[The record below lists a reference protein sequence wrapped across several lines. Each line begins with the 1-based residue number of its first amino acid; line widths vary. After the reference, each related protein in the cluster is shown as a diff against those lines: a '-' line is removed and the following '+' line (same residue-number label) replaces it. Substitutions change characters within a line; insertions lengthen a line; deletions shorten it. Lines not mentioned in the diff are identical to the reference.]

1 MENTRNQDGIGAW
14 ELLAASFGT
23 SYQDTRCRTIGAIEE
38 DLEQAFPEYSV
49 RRGFTSRMIINRV
62 KTRDQIVIDSLEE
75 ACRTI
80 GAIEEDLEQAFPEYS
95 VRRGFTSRMIINRVK
110 TRDQIVIDS
119 LEEALR
125 RAADNGVKRLIV
137 QPTHIMDGFE
147 YTALADK
154 VAEYSRFFEAAA
166 VGKPL
171 LSSEGDFQAV
181 VQALIEETEE
191 YDDGETAF
199 CFMGHGTEAQANQV
213 YRKLQE
219 MFLAA
224 GQENYFIGTEETEEY
239 DDGETAFCFMG
250 HGTEAQAN
258 QVYRKLQEM
267 FLAAGQENYFIGTV
281 EAEPALEEVLAQV
294 KKGSYKRAV
303 LQPLMIVAGDHANN
317 DMAGEEEGSW
327 KQAFEEAGYEVSCI
341 LRGLGELEKI
351 RQLFVKHAKEAESC
365 LLAV

>member
-1 MENTRNQDGIGAW
+1 MAIGRDIIFLHLIVISLIQCYYYLYTYLKQNETEDTSLENTRNQDGIGAW

-75 ACRTI
+75 A
-80 GAIEEDLEQAFPEYS
+80 
-95 VRRGFTSRMIINRVK
+95 
-110 TRDQIVIDS
+110 
-119 LEEALR
+119 LR

-137 QPTHIMDGFE
+137 QPTHMMDGFE

-181 VQALIEETEE
+181 IQAL
-191 YDDGETAF
+191 
-199 CFMGHGTEAQANQV
+199 
-213 YRKLQE
+213 
-219 MFLAA
+219 
-224 GQENYFIGTEETEEY
+224 TEETEEY

-258 QVYRKLQEM
+258 HVYRKLQEM
-267 FLAAGQENYFIGTV
+267 FLAAGHENYFIGTV

-317 DMAGEEEGSW
+317 DMAGDEEGSW
-327 KQAFEEAGYEVSCI
+327 KRAFEEAGYEVSCI

-351 RQLFVKHAKEAESC
+351 RRIFIKHAKEAESS
-365 LLAV
+365 LSEA

>member
-1 MENTRNQDGIGAW
+1 MAIGRDIIFLHLIVISLIQCYYYLYTYLKQNETEDTSLENTRNQDGIGEK

-38 DLEQAFPEYSV
+38 ELE
-49 RRGFTSRMIINRV
+49 R
-62 KTRDQIVIDSLEE
+62 
-75 ACRTI
+75 
-80 GAIEEDLEQAFPEYS
+80 AFPEYS

-137 QPTHIMDGFE
+137 QPTHMMDGFE

-191 YDDGETAF
+191 YDDKETAF

-224 GQENYFIGTEETEEY
+224 G
-239 DDGETAFCFMG
+239 
-250 HGTEAQAN
+250 H
-258 QVYRKLQEM
+258 
-267 FLAAGQENYFIGTV
+267 ENYFIGTV

-317 DMAGEEEGSW
+317 DMAGDEEGSW
-327 KQAFEEAGYEVSCI
+327 KRAFEEAGYEVSCI

-351 RQLFVKHAKEAESC
+351 RRIFIKHAKEAESC
-365 LLAV
+365 LSEA

>member
-1 MENTRNQDGIGAW
+1 MAIGRDIIFLHLIVISLIQCYYYLYTYLKQNETEDTSLENTRNQDGIGAW

-38 DLEQAFPEYSV
+38 ELERAFPEYSV

-62 KTRDQIVIDSLEE
+62 KTRDQI
-75 ACRTI
+75 A
-80 GAIEEDLEQAFPEYS
+80 
-95 VRRGFTSRMIINRVK
+95 
-110 TRDQIVIDS
+110 IDS

-137 QPTHIMDGFE
+137 QPTHMMDGFE

-191 YDDGETAF
+191 YDDKETAF

-224 GQENYFIGTEETEEY
+224 G
-239 DDGETAFCFMG
+239 
-250 HGTEAQAN
+250 H
-258 QVYRKLQEM
+258 
-267 FLAAGQENYFIGTV
+267 ENYFIGTV

-317 DMAGEEEGSW
+317 DMAGDEEGSW
-327 KQAFEEAGYEVSCI
+327 KRAFEEAGYEVSCI
-341 LRGLGELEKI
+341 LKGLGELEKI
-351 RQLFVKHAKEAESC
+351 RRIFVRHAKEAESS
-365 LLAV
+365 LSEA

>member
-1 MENTRNQDGIGAW
+1 MSEGKPPCFWHGGFLAIGRDIIFLHLIVISLIQCYYYLYTYLKQNETEDTSLENTRNQDGIGAW

-62 KTRDQIVIDSLEE
+62 KTRDQI
-75 ACRTI
+75 A
-80 GAIEEDLEQAFPEYS
+80 
-95 VRRGFTSRMIINRVK
+95 
-110 TRDQIVIDS
+110 IDS

-137 QPTHIMDGFE
+137 QPTHMMDGFE

-191 YDDGETAF
+191 YDDKETAF
-199 CFMGHGTEAQANQV
+199 CFMGHGTEAQANHV

-224 GQENYFIGTEETEEY
+224 G
-239 DDGETAFCFMG
+239 
-250 HGTEAQAN
+250 H
-258 QVYRKLQEM
+258 
-267 FLAAGQENYFIGTV
+267 ENYFIGTV

-317 DMAGEEEGSW
+317 DMAGDEEGSW
-327 KQAFEEAGYEVSCI
+327 KRAFEEAGYEVSCI
-341 LRGLGELEKI
+341 LKGLGELEKI
-351 RQLFVKHAKEAESC
+351 RRIFVRHAKEAESS
-365 LLAV
+365 LSEA

>member
-1 MENTRNQDGIGAW
+1 MAIGRDIIFLHLIVIFLIQCYYYLYTYLKQNETEDTSLENTRNQDGIGEK

-38 DLEQAFPEYSV
+38 ELE
-49 RRGFTSRMIINRV
+49 R
-62 KTRDQIVIDSLEE
+62 
-75 ACRTI
+75 
-80 GAIEEDLEQAFPEYS
+80 AFPEYS

-137 QPTHIMDGFE
+137 QPTHMMDGFE

-191 YDDGETAF
+191 YDDKETAF

-224 GQENYFIGTEETEEY
+224 G
-239 DDGETAFCFMG
+239 
-250 HGTEAQAN
+250 H
-258 QVYRKLQEM
+258 
-267 FLAAGQENYFIGTV
+267 ENYFIGTV

-317 DMAGEEEGSW
+317 DMAGDEEGSW
-327 KQAFEEAGYEVSCI
+327 KRAFEEAGYEVSCI
-341 LRGLGELEKI
+341 LKGLGELEKI
-351 RQLFVKHAKEAESC
+351 RRIFVRHAKEAESS
-365 LLAV
+365 LSEA

>member
-1 MENTRNQDGIGAW
+1 MAIGRDIIFLHLIVISLIQCYYYLYTYLKQNETEDTSLENTRNQDGIGEK

-23 SYQDTRCRTIGAIEE
+23 SYQDTR
-38 DLEQAFPEYSV
+38 
-49 RRGFTSRMIINRV
+49 
-62 KTRDQIVIDSLEE
+62 
-75 ACRTI
+75 CRTI

-137 QPTHIMDGFE
+137 QPTHMMDGFE

-191 YDDGETAF
+191 YDDKETAF

-224 GQENYFIGTEETEEY
+224 G
-239 DDGETAFCFMG
+239 
-250 HGTEAQAN
+250 H
-258 QVYRKLQEM
+258 
-267 FLAAGQENYFIGTV
+267 ENYFIGTV

-317 DMAGEEEGSW
+317 DMAGDEEGSW
-327 KQAFEEAGYEVSCI
+327 KRAFEEAGYEVSCI
-341 LRGLGELEKI
+341 LKGLGELEKI
-351 RQLFVKHAKEAESC
+351 RRIFVRHAKEAESS
-365 LLAV
+365 LSEA

>member
-1 MENTRNQDGIGAW
+1 MAIGRDIIFLHLIVISLIQCYYYLYTYLKQNETEDTSLENTRNQDGIGAW

-62 KTRDQIVIDSLEE
+62 KTRDQI
-75 ACRTI
+75 A
-80 GAIEEDLEQAFPEYS
+80 
-95 VRRGFTSRMIINRVK
+95 
-110 TRDQIVIDS
+110 IDS

-137 QPTHIMDGFE
+137 QPTHMMDGFE

-191 YDDGETAF
+191 YDDKETAF
-199 CFMGHGTEAQANQV
+199 CFMGHGTEAQANHV

-224 GQENYFIGTEETEEY
+224 G
-239 DDGETAFCFMG
+239 
-250 HGTEAQAN
+250 H
-258 QVYRKLQEM
+258 
-267 FLAAGQENYFIGTV
+267 ENYFIGTV

-317 DMAGEEEGSW
+317 DMAGDEEGSW
-327 KQAFEEAGYEVSCI
+327 KRAFEEAGYEVSCI

-351 RQLFVKHAKEAESC
+351 RRIFIKHAKEAESC

>member
-1 MENTRNQDGIGAW
+1 MAIGRDIIFLHLIVISLIQCYYYLYTYLKQNETEDASLENTRNQDGIGAW

-62 KTRDQIVIDSLEE
+62 KTRDQI
-75 ACRTI
+75 A
-80 GAIEEDLEQAFPEYS
+80 
-95 VRRGFTSRMIINRVK
+95 
-110 TRDQIVIDS
+110 IDS

-137 QPTHIMDGFE
+137 QPTHMMDGFE

-191 YDDGETAF
+191 YDDKETAF
-199 CFMGHGTEAQANQV
+199 CFMGHGTEAQANHV

-224 GQENYFIGTEETEEY
+224 G
-239 DDGETAFCFMG
+239 
-250 HGTEAQAN
+250 H
-258 QVYRKLQEM
+258 
-267 FLAAGQENYFIGTV
+267 ENYFIGTV

-317 DMAGEEEGSW
+317 DMAGDEEGSW
-327 KQAFEEAGYEVSCI
+327 KRAFEEAGYEVSCI
-341 LRGLGELEKI
+341 LKGLGELEKI
-351 RQLFVKHAKEAESC
+351 RRIFVRHAKEAESS
-365 LLAV
+365 LS

>member
-1 MENTRNQDGIGAW
+1 MENRSFYNEILTEHNLHPEFKHDLPDADIVLEGVNPSCGDDIFLKLKLDGDTIADGAFVGDGC
-14 ELLAASFGT
+14 AISQASADIMLGMIVGRKKDEALKLGETFLKMIQGEAT
-23 SYQDTRCRTIGAIEE
+23 EE
-38 DLEQAFPEYSV
+38 E
-49 RRGFTSRMIINRV
+49 
-62 KTRDQIVIDSLEE
+62 
-75 ACRTI
+75 
-80 GAIEEDLEQAFPEYS
+80 
-95 VRRGFTSRMIINRVK
+95 
-110 TRDQIVIDS
+110 IDS

-224 GQENYFIGTEETEEY
+224 GQENYFIGT
-239 DDGETAFCFMG
+239 
-250 HGTEAQAN
+250 
-258 QVYRKLQEM
+258 
-267 FLAAGQENYFIGTV
+267 V

-317 DMAGEEEGSW
+317 DMAGEEEGYW

>member
-1 MENTRNQDGIGAW
+1 
-14 ELLAASFGT
+14 
-23 SYQDTRCRTIGAIEE
+23 
-38 DLEQAFPEYSV
+38 
-49 RRGFTSRMIINRV
+49 
-62 KTRDQIVIDSLEE
+62 
-75 ACRTI
+75 
-80 GAIEEDLEQAFPEYS
+80 
-95 VRRGFTSRMIINRVK
+95 MIINRVK

-137 QPTHIMDGFE
+137 QPTHMMDGFE

-171 LSSEGDFQAV
+171 LSSEEDFQAV
-181 VQALIEETEE
+181 IQAL
-191 YDDGETAF
+191 
-199 CFMGHGTEAQANQV
+199 
-213 YRKLQE
+213 
-219 MFLAA
+219 
-224 GQENYFIGTEETEEY
+224 TEETEEY

>member
-62 KTRDQIVIDSLEE
+62 KTRDQI
-75 ACRTI
+75 A
-80 GAIEEDLEQAFPEYS
+80 
-95 VRRGFTSRMIINRVK
+95 
-110 TRDQIVIDS
+110 IDS

-137 QPTHIMDGFE
+137 QPTHMMDGFE

-171 LSSEGDFQAV
+171 LSLEGDFQAV

-191 YDDGETAF
+191 YDDKETAF
-199 CFMGHGTEAQANQV
+199 CFMGHGTEAQANHV

-224 GQENYFIGTEETEEY
+224 G
-239 DDGETAFCFMG
+239 
-250 HGTEAQAN
+250 H
-258 QVYRKLQEM
+258 
-267 FLAAGQENYFIGTV
+267 ENYFIGTV

-317 DMAGEEEGSW
+317 DMAGDEEGSW
-327 KQAFEEAGYEVSCI
+327 KRAFEEAGYEVSCI
-341 LRGLGELEKI
+341 LKGLGELEKI
-351 RQLFVKHAKEAESC
+351 RRIFVKHAKEAESC

>member
-1 MENTRNQDGIGAW
+1 MAIGRDIIFLHLIVISLIQCYYYLYTYLKQNETEDTSLENTRNQDGIGAW

-75 ACRTI
+75 A
-80 GAIEEDLEQAFPEYS
+80 
-95 VRRGFTSRMIINRVK
+95 
-110 TRDQIVIDS
+110 
-119 LEEALR
+119 LR

-137 QPTHIMDGFE
+137 QPTHMMDGFE

-199 CFMGHGTEAQANQV
+199 CFMGHGTEAQANHV

-224 GQENYFIGTEETEEY
+224 G
-239 DDGETAFCFMG
+239 
-250 HGTEAQAN
+250 H
-258 QVYRKLQEM
+258 
-267 FLAAGQENYFIGTV
+267 ENYFIGTV

-317 DMAGEEEGSW
+317 DMAGDEEGSW
-327 KQAFEEAGYEVSCI
+327 KRAFEEAGYEVSCI

-351 RQLFVKHAKEAESC
+351 RRIFIKHAKEAESC

>member
-1 MENTRNQDGIGAW
+1 MAIGRDIIFLHLIVISLIQCYYYLYTYLKQNETEDTSLENTRNQDGIGEK

-38 DLEQAFPEYSV
+38 ELE
-49 RRGFTSRMIINRV
+49 R
-62 KTRDQIVIDSLEE
+62 
-75 ACRTI
+75 
-80 GAIEEDLEQAFPEYS
+80 AFPEYS

-137 QPTHIMDGFE
+137 QPTHMMDGFE

-224 GQENYFIGTEETEEY
+224 G
-239 DDGETAFCFMG
+239 
-250 HGTEAQAN
+250 H
-258 QVYRKLQEM
+258 
-267 FLAAGQENYFIGTV
+267 ENYFIGTV

-317 DMAGEEEGSW
+317 DMAGDEEGSW
-327 KQAFEEAGYEVSCI
+327 KRAFEEAGYEVSCI
-341 LRGLGELEKI
+341 LKGLGELEKI
-351 RQLFVKHAKEAESC
+351 RRIFVRHAKEAESC

>member
-1 MENTRNQDGIGAW
+1 MLLAWGLFVAIGRDIIFLHLIVISLIQCYYYLYTYLKQNETEDTSLENTRNQDGIGAW

-62 KTRDQIVIDSLEE
+62 KTRDQI
-75 ACRTI
+75 A
-80 GAIEEDLEQAFPEYS
+80 
-95 VRRGFTSRMIINRVK
+95 
-110 TRDQIVIDS
+110 IDS

-137 QPTHIMDGFE
+137 QPTHMMDGFE

-181 VQALIEETEE
+181 IQAL
-191 YDDGETAF
+191 
-199 CFMGHGTEAQANQV
+199 
-213 YRKLQE
+213 
-219 MFLAA
+219 
-224 GQENYFIGTEETEEY
+224 TEETEEY

-267 FLAAGQENYFIGTV
+267 FLAAGHENYFIGTV

-317 DMAGEEEGSW
+317 DMAGDEEGSW
-327 KQAFEEAGYEVSCI
+327 KRAFEEAGYEVSCI

-351 RQLFVKHAKEAESC
+351 RRIFIKHAKEAESC

>member
-1 MENTRNQDGIGAW
+1 MENTRNQDGIGEK
-14 ELLAASFGT
+14 ELLVASFGT
-23 SYQDTRCRTIGAIEE
+23 SYQDTR
-38 DLEQAFPEYSV
+38 
-49 RRGFTSRMIINRV
+49 
-62 KTRDQIVIDSLEE
+62 
-75 ACRTI
+75 CRTI

-137 QPTHIMDGFE
+137 QPTHMMDGFE

-171 LSSEGDFQAV
+171 LSSEEDFQAV
-181 VQALIEETEE
+181 IQAL
-191 YDDGETAF
+191 
-199 CFMGHGTEAQANQV
+199 
-213 YRKLQE
+213 
-219 MFLAA
+219 
-224 GQENYFIGTEETEEY
+224 TEETEEY

-351 RQLFVKHAKEAESC
+351 RRIFIKHAREAESG
-365 LLAV
+365 LSAV

>member
-1 MENTRNQDGIGAW
+1 MAIGRDIIFLHLIVISLIQCYYYLYTYLKQNETEDASLENTRNQDGIGEK

-62 KTRDQIVIDSLEE
+62 KTRDQI
-75 ACRTI
+75 A
-80 GAIEEDLEQAFPEYS
+80 
-95 VRRGFTSRMIINRVK
+95 
-110 TRDQIVIDS
+110 IDS

-137 QPTHIMDGFE
+137 QPTHMMDGFE

-199 CFMGHGTEAQANQV
+199 CFMGHGTEAQANHV

-224 GQENYFIGTEETEEY
+224 G
-239 DDGETAFCFMG
+239 
-250 HGTEAQAN
+250 H
-258 QVYRKLQEM
+258 
-267 FLAAGQENYFIGTV
+267 ENYFIGTV

-317 DMAGEEEGSW
+317 DMAGDEEGSW
-327 KQAFEEAGYEVSCI
+327 KRAFEEAGYEVSCI
-341 LRGLGELEKI
+341 LKGLGELEKI
-351 RQLFVKHAKEAESC
+351 RRIFIKHAKEAESC

>member
-1 MENTRNQDGIGAW
+1 MAIGRDIIFLHLIVISLIQCYYYLYTYLKQNETEDTSLENTRNQDGIGEK

-38 DLEQAFPEYSV
+38 ELE
-49 RRGFTSRMIINRV
+49 R
-62 KTRDQIVIDSLEE
+62 
-75 ACRTI
+75 
-80 GAIEEDLEQAFPEYS
+80 AFPEYS

-137 QPTHIMDGFE
+137 QPTHMMDGFE

-191 YDDGETAF
+191 YDDKETAF
-199 CFMGHGTEAQANQV
+199 CFMGHGTEAQANHV

-224 GQENYFIGTEETEEY
+224 G
-239 DDGETAFCFMG
+239 
-250 HGTEAQAN
+250 H
-258 QVYRKLQEM
+258 
-267 FLAAGQENYFIGTV
+267 ENYFIGTV

-317 DMAGEEEGSW
+317 DMAGDEEGSW
-327 KQAFEEAGYEVSCI
+327 KRAFEEAGYEVSCI
-341 LRGLGELEKI
+341 LKGLGELEKI
-351 RQLFVKHAKEAESC
+351 RRIFVRHAKEAESS
-365 LLAV
+365 LSEA

>member
-1 MENTRNQDGIGAW
+1 MAIGRDIIFLHLIVISLIQCYYYLYTYLKQNETEDTSLENTRNQDGIGAW

-62 KTRDQIVIDSLEE
+62 KTRDQI
-75 ACRTI
+75 A
-80 GAIEEDLEQAFPEYS
+80 
-95 VRRGFTSRMIINRVK
+95 
-110 TRDQIVIDS
+110 IDS

-137 QPTHIMDGFE
+137 QPTHMMDGFE

-181 VQALIEETEE
+181 IQAL
-191 YDDGETAF
+191 
-199 CFMGHGTEAQANQV
+199 
-213 YRKLQE
+213 
-219 MFLAA
+219 
-224 GQENYFIGTEETEEY
+224 TEETEEY

-258 QVYRKLQEM
+258 HVYRKLQEM
-267 FLAAGQENYFIGTV
+267 FLAAGHENYFIGTV

-317 DMAGEEEGSW
+317 DMAGDEEGSW
-327 KQAFEEAGYEVSCI
+327 KRAFEEAGYEVSCI
-341 LRGLGELEKI
+341 LKGLGELEKI
-351 RQLFVKHAKEAESC
+351 RRIFVRHAKEAESS
-365 LLAV
+365 LSEA

>member
-1 MENTRNQDGIGAW
+1 MENTRNQDGIGEK

-38 DLEQAFPEYSV
+38 ELEQAFPGYSV

-62 KTRDQIVIDSLEE
+62 KTRDQI
-75 ACRTI
+75 A
-80 GAIEEDLEQAFPEYS
+80 
-95 VRRGFTSRMIINRVK
+95 
-110 TRDQIVIDS
+110 IDS
-119 LEEALR
+119 LEEALK
-125 RAADNGVKRLIV
+125 RAADNKVRHLIV
-137 QPTHIMDGFE
+137 QPTHMMDGFE
-147 YTALADK
+147 YMALVNK
-154 VAEYSRFFEAAA
+154 VEEYSNQFEQTA

-171 LSSEGDFQAV
+171 LSAEEDFQAV
-181 VQALIEETEE
+181 IQAL
-191 YDDGETAF
+191 
-199 CFMGHGTEAQANQV
+199 
-213 YRKLQE
+213 
-219 MFLAA
+219 
-224 GQENYFIGTEETEEY
+224 TEETEEY

-267 FLAAGQENYFIGTV
+267 FRAAGHENYFIGTV

-327 KQAFEEAGYEVSCI
+327 KKAFEEEGYKVSCI

-351 RQLFVKHAKEAESC
+351 RQIFIKHAKEAESC
-365 LLAV
+365 LSAIR

>member
-1 MENTRNQDGIGAW
+1 MAIGRDIIFLHLIVISLIQCYYYLYTYLKQNETEDASLENTRNQDGIGEK

-62 KTRDQIVIDSLEE
+62 KTRDQI
-75 ACRTI
+75 A
-80 GAIEEDLEQAFPEYS
+80 
-95 VRRGFTSRMIINRVK
+95 
-110 TRDQIVIDS
+110 IDS

-137 QPTHIMDGFE
+137 QPTHMMDGFE

-181 VQALIEETEE
+181 IQAL
-191 YDDGETAF
+191 
-199 CFMGHGTEAQANQV
+199 
-213 YRKLQE
+213 
-219 MFLAA
+219 
-224 GQENYFIGTEETEEY
+224 TEETEEY

-258 QVYRKLQEM
+258 HVYRKLQEM
-267 FLAAGQENYFIGTV
+267 FLAAGHENYFIGTV

-317 DMAGEEEGSW
+317 DMAGDEEGSW
-327 KQAFEEAGYEVSCI
+327 KRAFEEAGYEVSCI
-341 LRGLGELEKI
+341 LKGLGELEKI
-351 RQLFVKHAKEAESC
+351 RRIFVRHAKEAESS
-365 LLAV
+365 LSEA

>member
-1 MENTRNQDGIGAW
+1 MAIGRDIIFLHLIVISLIQCYYYLYTYLKQNETEDASLENTRNQDGIGEK

-23 SYQDTRCRTIGAIEE
+23 SYQDTR
-38 DLEQAFPEYSV
+38 
-49 RRGFTSRMIINRV
+49 
-62 KTRDQIVIDSLEE
+62 
-75 ACRTI
+75 CRTI

-137 QPTHIMDGFE
+137 QPTHMMDGFE

-181 VQALIEETEE
+181 IQAL
-191 YDDGETAF
+191 
-199 CFMGHGTEAQANQV
+199 
-213 YRKLQE
+213 
-219 MFLAA
+219 
-224 GQENYFIGTEETEEY
+224 TEETEEY

-267 FLAAGQENYFIGTV
+267 FLAAGHENYFIGTV

-317 DMAGEEEGSW
+317 DMAGDEEGSW
-327 KQAFEEAGYEVSCI
+327 KRAFEEAGYEVSCI

-351 RQLFVKHAKEAESC
+351 RRIFIKHAKEAESS
-365 LLAV
+365 LSEA

>member
-1 MENTRNQDGIGAW
+1 MAIGRDIIFLHLIVISLIQCYYYLYTYLKQNETEDTSLENTRNQDGIGAW

-62 KTRDQIVIDSLEE
+62 KTRDQI
-75 ACRTI
+75 A
-80 GAIEEDLEQAFPEYS
+80 
-95 VRRGFTSRMIINRVK
+95 
-110 TRDQIVIDS
+110 IDS

-137 QPTHIMDGFE
+137 QPTHMMDGFE

-191 YDDGETAF
+191 YDDKETAF
-199 CFMGHGTEAQANQV
+199 CFMGHGTEAQANHV

-224 GQENYFIGTEETEEY
+224 G
-239 DDGETAFCFMG
+239 
-250 HGTEAQAN
+250 H
-258 QVYRKLQEM
+258 
-267 FLAAGQENYFIGTV
+267 ENYFIGTV

-317 DMAGEEEGSW
+317 DMAGDEEGSW
-327 KQAFEEAGYEVSCI
+327 KRAFEEAGYEVSCI
-341 LRGLGELEKI
+341 LKGLGELEKI
-351 RQLFVKHAKEAESC
+351 RRIFVRHAKEAESS
-365 LLAV
+365 LSEA

>member
-75 ACRTI
+75 A
-80 GAIEEDLEQAFPEYS
+80 
-95 VRRGFTSRMIINRVK
+95 
-110 TRDQIVIDS
+110 
-119 LEEALR
+119 LR

-137 QPTHIMDGFE
+137 QPTHMMDGFE
-147 YTALADK
+147 YTALTDK

-171 LSSEGDFQAV
+171 LSSEEDFQAV
-181 VQALIEETEE
+181 IQAL
-191 YDDGETAF
+191 
-199 CFMGHGTEAQANQV
+199 
-213 YRKLQE
+213 
-219 MFLAA
+219 
-224 GQENYFIGTEETEEY
+224 TEETEEY

-258 QVYRKLQEM
+258 QVY
-267 FLAAGQENYFIGTV
+267 
-281 EAEPALEEVLAQV
+281 
-294 KKGSYKRAV
+294 
-303 LQPLMIVAGDHANN
+303 
-317 DMAGEEEGSW
+317 
-327 KQAFEEAGYEVSCI
+327 
-341 LRGLGELEKI
+341 
-351 RQLFVKHAKEAESC
+351 
-365 LLAV
+365 

>member
-1 MENTRNQDGIGAW
+1 MLLAWGLFVAIGRDIIFLHLIVISLIQCYYYLYTYLKQNETEDTSLENTRNQDGIGAW

-62 KTRDQIVIDSLEE
+62 KTRDQI
-75 ACRTI
+75 A
-80 GAIEEDLEQAFPEYS
+80 
-95 VRRGFTSRMIINRVK
+95 
-110 TRDQIVIDS
+110 IDS

-137 QPTHIMDGFE
+137 QPTHMMDGFE

-181 VQALIEETEE
+181 IQAL
-191 YDDGETAF
+191 
-199 CFMGHGTEAQANQV
+199 
-213 YRKLQE
+213 
-219 MFLAA
+219 
-224 GQENYFIGTEETEEY
+224 TEETEEY

-267 FLAAGQENYFIGTV
+267 FLAAGHENYFIGTV

-317 DMAGEEEGSW
+317 DMAGDEEGSW
-327 KQAFEEAGYEVSCI
+327 KRAFEEAGYEVSCI

-351 RQLFVKHAKEAESC
+351 RRIFVRHAKEAESS
-365 LLAV
+365 LSEA